1 MTARARSRIDDRT
14 PVRSPTCRFDTKK
27 CPSALSSCLCTP
39 APPVSAA
46 TTAHC
51 LAGRSP
57 KFPAD
62 FRRRFARLLL
72 RPLSLSTAFE
82 ARDGPSH
89 APGTSPAAAEIPALV
104 LFFVWQ
110 VTSLSGINRRN
121 DGCVPGSS
129 EPDTVY
135 AGSRGSDSPAIS
147 GDRMEKH
154 PLTRQPASFAVRHRL
169 LQDLLASPRGP
180 FMVELFTVGSFS
192 LRLPIAGPVRSG
204 FDGRPSK
211 APHASQVERSSWEGT
226 PEPPGRDYAHCV
238 SLTRFKSGRPEMPGI
253 PGLSASPPISD
264 QRSRKSLPAGGT
276 NRPWRIG

>member
-1 MTARARSRIDDRT
+1 MLCSRRAASMH
-14 PVRSPTCRFDTKK
+14 VRFTMRNEK
-27 CPSALSSCLCTP
+27 CPSALSSCLRTP
-39 APPVSAA
+39 APPVSAT

-57 KFPAD
+57 KLPAD

-104 LFFVWQ
+104 LFFVLQ
-110 VTSLSGINRRN
+110 VTSLSGVNRRD
-121 DGCVPGSS
+121 DGCVPGPS
-129 EPDTVY
+129 EPDTVC

-169 LQDLLASPRGP
+169 PQDSLASPRGP
-180 FMVELFTVGSFS
+180 FMVELFTVGRFAPD
-192 LRLPIAGPVRSG
+192 RRTGRSG

-211 APHASQVERSSWEGT
+211 APHASQVERSQRLRAPWTGLRSSFD
-226 PEPPGRDYAHCV
+226 EPHP
-238 SLTRFKSGRPEMPGI
+238 LGI
-253 PGLSASPPISD
+253 RTA
-264 QRSRKSLPAGGT
+264 
-276 NRPWRIG
+276 

>member
-1 MTARARSRIDDRT
+1 VTARARSRIGDRT
-14 PVRSPTCRFDTKK
+14 RVRSPTCRFDTMK
-27 CPSALSSCLCTP
+27 CPSALSSCLRTP

-57 KFPAD
+57 KFLAD
-62 FRRRFARLLL
+62 FRRRFTRLLL

-104 LFFVWQ
+104 LFFVSQ
-110 VTSLSGINRRN
+110 ITSLSGMSRRD

-129 EPDTVY
+129 EPGTVC

-154 PLTRQPASFAVRHRL
+154 PLTHQQSSFAVRHRL
-169 LQDLLASPRGP
+169 LRDSLASPRGP
-180 FMVELFTVGSFS
+180 FMVELFTVGRFAPD
-192 LRLPIAGPVRSG
+192 RRTGPVRFRRS
-204 FDGRPSK
+204 P
-211 APHASQVERSSWEGT
+211 VESS
-226 PEPPGRDYAHCV
+226 PRQPG
-238 SLTRFKSGRPEMPGI
+238 
-253 PGLSASPPISD
+253 
-264 QRSRKSLPAGGT
+264 
-276 NRPWRIG
+276 